1 MGLYWLWLVMVV
13 RDIEMYKV
21 YTLIF
26 LVCVLNFSKRVY
38 STRKSIV
45 IYLVNYVMYDNTVI
59 RN

>member
-1 MGLYWLWLVMVV
+1 MVV